1 MVKGSRAIAGIGLH
15 TYNLGLQGANL
26 AGKVLAGKSAGSL
39 PVERPKRFE
48 LSVHLGSAENLGID
62 IPLEVIGAADNIA
75 R

>member
-1 MVKGSRAIAGIGLH
+1 MAGKI
-15 TYNLGLQGANL
+15 L
-26 AGKVLAGKSAGSL
+26 AGQSPGKI

-48 LSVHLGSAENLGID
+48 LSVNLGSAENLAID